1 MKIPFVD
8 LNAQHAEIKK
18 ELNQVIKRVIE
29 KSDFILGEEVRSFEK
44 EFADYIGTKFVVGVN
59 SGTDALFLG
68 LSSLGI
74 GKGDEVIVPAF
85 TYIATAFAV
94 TFTDARPKFVDINE
108 DTYNIDVN
116 NIKKAISKRTK
127 AIIPVHLY
135 GQPADMG
142 PILRLADKYGLKV
155 IEDAAQAHGAEYRF
169 QETSNQSRM
178 KRFKEEI
185 LRDPEATLKK
195 SLHSGKP
202 VTRKVGSI
210 GDIGCFS
217 FYPTKNLGACGD
229 GGMVVTNNKKI
240 YKRLF
245 MLRNYGRRDRYNHL
259 VLGYNSRL
267 DTVQAAI
274 LRLKLQKLDKWN
286 NMRRQ
291 NAKIYNKYLK
301 DCPGLVIPKEEEH
314 LRHVYHIYAI
324 RVKNRDKTHDY
335 LRQKGIGVLIHYP
348 IPLHL
353 QPAYRNLGYRK
364 GDFPISEKIANEV
377 ISLPMFPHLKIK
389 DIEYVSHVLKDIY
402 AR

>member
-1 MKIPFVD
+1 MRF
-8 LNAQHAEIKK
+8 
-18 ELNQVIKRVIE
+18 
-29 KSDFILGEEVRSFEK
+29 FEK
-44 EFADYIGTKFVVGVN
+44 EFADYIGVKFAVGVN

-116 NIKKAISKRTK
+116 KIKKAISKRTK

-155 IEDAAQAHGAEYRF
+155 IEDAAQAHGATY
-169 QETSNQSRM
+169 
-178 KRFKEEI
+178 
-185 LRDPEATLKK
+185 
-195 SLHSGKP
+195 
-202 VTRKVGSI
+202 KVKGQRSKVKGQKTGSM

-324 RVKNRDKTHDY
+324 RIKNRDKIHDY
-335 LRQKGIGVLIHYP
+335 LRQKGIGVLMHYP

-389 DIEYVSHVLKDIY
+389 DIAYISNVLKDIY